1 MQMTALS
8 MPNYEEEKRLESH
21 QVRLFLKHEKNRCQK
36 AADNKK
42 LVKSGDRL
50 SLSSTKHPP
59 SLEKKKRQQN
69 ESIQKKNQK
78 QKKTKRQHKKR
89 TIQ

>member
-59 SLEKKKRQQN
+59 SLEKKKTTKRKYTKKKPKT
-69 ESIQKKNQK
+69 KKNK
-78 QKKTKRQHKKR
+78 EAT
-89 TIQ
+89 